1 MEIKIKTL
9 TLSNFRGIEK
19 FRLENLGKTTNI
31 HGRNGAGK
39 TTLYDAFTWLLFGK
53 DHEGRTDH
61 ELKPRSIVGEQ
72 AKRTQVSVA
81 CDLVI
86 DGKDVKLERVYREKW
101 RKPRGESEEVFD
113 GNTTDYRINDV
124 EVSMTDYNAKV
135 KSLCEENVFKSVTN
149 PHYFTSLDKAE
160 QRKIL
165 FALIPDVTDEQIAS
179 KREDFKTLLN
189 EITGVSF
196 EAFKKEISAKK
207 KPLIVALKS
216 IPIEIET
223 TKNNMPVSENWE
235 ELEKELTEKKQQIK
249 DIEAQL
255 VDVATLSK
263 SHNDKILEIQAKI
276 NQLDAD
282 NRNLER
288 LEKEMKDEDVERK
301 SNEVRKLTLSI
312 GDEERDYKT
321 KKVRLNS
328 LNSDKEFYAKKL
340 ADLRESWKAISS
352 EQVVIDDSQFVCPTC
367 KRLFEESDVEAKKE
381 EVISNF
387 NKQKAERLA
396 KNKEQ
401 GIKISQQLKDIE
413 EEVSRLN
420 LPNEPDTSEK
430 QSKINTLKNEI
441 EEIKNKPS
449 SFMNSPVF
457 LANIQK
463 MDEYRVQIN
472 DLRNSFGINNVEL
485 LTRKSELRDSADLLK
500 KRLYNKDIINDL
512 QEQVISLE
520 ERKKAT
526 NYELA
531 ELERK
536 EFLLKEFEYAKNG
549 EYEQRINMLFETVQF
564 RLFKQQVDGT
574 IIPDCE
580 AMMNGTMYSTLS
592 NAEKIY
598 AGLNII
604 RTISSSNDIIAP
616 IFIDNRESTTKIPEM
631 DAQIINLFVNPEYN
645 QLTIK

>member
-179 KREDFKTLLN
+179 KRDDFKKLIN
-189 EITGVSF
+189 DITGVSF

-255 VDVATLSK
+255 ADVATLSK

-549 EYEQRINMLFETVQF
+549 EYEQRINMLFEKVQF

-598 AGLNII
+598 AGLDII

>member
-149 PHYFTSLDKAE
+149 THYFTSLDKAE

-207 KPLIVALKS
+207 KPLNDVLKS

-223 TKNNMPVSENWE
+223 TKSNMPVSENWE
-235 ELEKELTEKKQQIK
+235 ELEKELTEKKNQIK

-255 VDVATLSK
+255 SDIATRSRTQ
-263 SHNDKILEIQAKI
+263 NDSILEIQAKI
-276 NQLDAD
+276 NELDKD
-282 NRNLER
+282 NRSLER
-288 LEKEMKDEDVERK
+288 LEKEMRDEDVERK
-301 SNEVRKLTLSI
+301 SSEVRKLTMSI
-312 GDEERDYKT
+312 GDDERDYKT
-321 KKVRLNS
+321 KKFRLNF

-340 ADLRESWKAISS
+340 ADLRKEWTDVSL
-352 EQVVIDDSQFVCPTC
+352 EQVEIDDSLFVCPTC

-401 GIKISQQLKDIE
+401 GIKISVQLETIE
-413 EEVSRLN
+413 EEVARLN
-420 LPNEPDTSEK
+420 LPGEPDTSEK
-430 QSKINTLKNEI
+430 QAQIEVLKSEI
-441 EEIKNKPS
+441 EVIKNKQS

-463 MDEYRVQIN
+463 MDEYRAQIN

-485 LTRKSELRDSADLLK
+485 VASKNGLRDSSDLLK

-512 QEQVISLE
+512 QKQVVSLE
-520 ERKKAT
+520 ERKKAS

-536 EFLLKEFEYAKNG
+536 EFLIKEFEYAKNG
-549 EYEQRINMLFETVQF
+549 EYEQRINMLFEFVQF

-580 AMMNGTMYSTLS
+580 AMMNGTLYSTLS

-598 AGLNII
+598 AGLDII
-604 RTISSSNDIIAP
+604 RTISSNNSIVAP
-616 IFIDNRESTTKIPEM
+616 IFIDNRESTTNIPEM
-631 DAQIINLFVNPEYN
+631 DAQIINLFVNPEYE